1 MEFLRLSGQVVGD
14 IAWPRQTSTSDEL
27 KQHAKAALSSFY
39 VGNKTCFWPRKP
51 PAPGQVRI
59 VDGKGKALITYTIN
73 DLEFDTGRSL
83 VREEPQLDRF
93 GEPGISRIPPDG
105 GGMGEDDAAIPV
117 PGEKSNHQIDAD
129 GPNLRDRRPV
139 G

>member
-1 MEFLRLSGQVVGD
+1 MRMEFPRLSGEVVGD

-59 VDGKGKALITYTIN
+59 VDGNGKAVVTYTIN
-73 DLEFDTGRSL
+73 DLMFDTGRSL
-83 VREEPQLDRF
+83 VREEPQLDHS
-93 GEPGISRIPPDG
+93 GEPGISRIPAGG
-105 GGMGEDDAAIPV
+105 GGMGEDDSV
-117 PGEKSNHQIDAD
+117 
-129 GPNLRDRRPV
+129 LTL
-139 G
+139 

>member
-1 MEFLRLSGQVVGD
+1 MEFLRLSGQVVGN

-59 VDGKGKALITYTIN
+59 VDGKGKALVTYTIS
-73 DLEFDTGRSL
+73 DLMFDTGRSL
-83 VREEPQLDRF
+83 VREEPQLDRS
-93 GEPGISRIPPDG
+93 GEPVTSQIPADG
-105 GGMGEDDAAIPV
+105 GEMGENDSA
-117 PGEKSNHQIDAD
+117 
-129 GPNLRDRRPV
+129 LTL
-139 G
+139 